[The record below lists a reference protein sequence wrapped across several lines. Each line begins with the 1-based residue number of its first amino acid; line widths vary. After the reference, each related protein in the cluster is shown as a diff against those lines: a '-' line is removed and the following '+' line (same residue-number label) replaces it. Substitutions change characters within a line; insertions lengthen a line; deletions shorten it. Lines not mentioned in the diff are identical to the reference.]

1 MAYVQKTYEVQKT
14 YDVLNEIANTEPF
27 KFIREWNKGLEYTSP
42 LFIRKMEEFNK
53 FINAIGAMG
62 EMCGLLRESLIK
74 NGFTR
79 EEANHL
85 VSIFLSETL
94 KSSNS

>member
-1 MAYVQKTYEVQKT
+1 
-14 YDVLNEIANTEPF
+14 
-27 KFIREWNKGLEYTSP
+27 
-42 LFIRKMEEFNK
+42 MEEFNK

-94 KSSNS
+94 KSSNN